1 MISGLLAVGIAVA
14 MHAHA
19 QTAAPPLPRVVIV
32 SGGTE
37 GSFREFRDSFV
48 QGMRQLGHT
57 EGRTFRLD
65 VLYAN
70 REPTRTPAL
79 IQQAVASRPDV
90 LVVAGL
96 TAASR
101 ARDATKTVPVVVA
114 TSSDLVDAGIVESLA
129 RPGSNI
135 TGLADLADEA
145 AVKRLELLKE
155 MLPKA
160 SRVALLNNP
169 DFPATPKIENRI
181 DAAAKVLGISVI
193 RLYARDRASLSL
205 ALDSLEKLR
214 PDALLLGGDA
224 LFVVNAQQL
233 IHRATVLRVPVVHYW
248 PGTAEMGALFSH
260 QADIHGNYKRT
271 AFYVDRILKGA
282 KPGDLPIEQPTRYEL
297 VINRK
302 AAVGFGITLPQ
313 VTLLRADRVIE

>member
-1 MISGLLAVGIAVA
+1 MLAIGIAAAV
-14 MHAHA
+14 HAHA
-19 QTAAPPLPRVVIV
+19 QTAAPPPPRVVIV

-37 GSFREFRDSFV
+37 ESFREFRDSFV
-48 QGMRQLGHT
+48 QGMRQLGHA
-57 EGRTFRLD
+57 EGRTFRLE

-79 IQQAVASRPDV
+79 IQQAVATRTDV

-114 TSSDLVDAGIVESLA
+114 TSSDLVDAGIVESMA
-129 RPGSNI
+129 HPGSNI
-135 TGLADLADEA
+135 TGLTDLADEA
-145 AVKRLELLKE
+145 TVKRLEFLKE

-160 SRVALLNNP
+160 SHVALLNNP
-169 DFPATPKIENRI
+169 DFPATPKIENRVG
-181 DAAAKVLGISVI
+181 AAARTLGISVT

-224 LFVVNAQQL
+224 LFTNNARQL
-233 IHRATVLRVPVVHYW
+233 IDRATVLRVPVVHYW

-302 AAVGFGITLPQ
+302 AAAAFGIALPQ

>member
-1 MISGLLAVGIAVA
+1 MAIGIAAAVD
-14 MHAHA
+14 AHA

-37 GSFREFRDSFV
+37 TTFREFRDRFV
-48 QGMRQLGHT
+48 EGMRQLGHA
-57 EGRTFRLD
+57 EGRTFRLE

-79 IQQAVASRPDV
+79 IQQAVATRADV

-96 TAASR
+96 TAALR
-101 ARDATKTVPVVVA
+101 ARDATTTVPVVVA
-114 TSSDLVDAGIVESLA
+114 TSSDLVDAGIVKSLA
-129 RPGSNI
+129 HPGSNI

-145 AVKRLELLKE
+145 AVKRLEMLKE

-160 SRVALLNNP
+160 SHVALLNNP
-169 DFPATPKIENRI
+169 DFPATPKIENRVG
-181 DAAAKVLGISVI
+181 AAATALGIRVT
-193 RLYARDRASLSL
+193 RLYARDRASLSR

-224 LFVVNAQQL
+224 LFTNNAQEL
-233 IHRATVLRVPVVHYW
+233 IDRAKAFRVPVVHYW

-260 QADIHGNYKRT
+260 QADIHGNYQR
-271 AFYVDRILKGA
+271 AASYVDRILKGA
-282 KPGDLPIEQPTRYEL
+282 KPRDLPIEQPTRYEL

-302 AAVGFGITLPQ
+302 AAAEFGITLPR